1 MNGGGRGA
9 ENDGPGS
16 LITPMSSPVVGV
28 VVVCWNCRADIEPCL
43 RSLAENTAYP
53 SWRLI
58 VIDNASTDGT
68 REWLSAAAPG
78 RFELVLADRNLGWVG
93 ALNLA
98 LRRYQLEYLFF
109 LNPDA
114 FVEAGWLDPLVS
126 ALERDPRAG
135 FASPKFRYLDGSIHY
150 AGAYLAATGGV
161 RVHGHGESDG
171 PAYGRACEVP
181 FAHGQ
186 CLVRVAMARAVGEF
200 DEGFGIGY
208 FEEVDYQLRARR
220 QGWRVLFVPDSV
232 IVHATAQAF
241 KLHPGGFKEE
251 LMIRN
256 WLRVMTLH
264 WPLAWLTWRLPL
276 ELLRPLRD
284 LRGGADVRPTLR
296 AWKGWLTTLPEIL
309 ARRSA
314 IAREG
319 ASLDFAALRHRPGQ
333 GPVDAIIS
341 GRVRGGS

>member
-1 MNGGGRGA
+1 
-9 ENDGPGS
+9 
-16 LITPMSSPVVGV
+16 MSSPAVTV
-28 VVVCWNCRADIEPCL
+28 VVVCWNCRGDIERCL
-43 RSLAENTAYP
+43 QSLDANTAYP
-53 SWRLI
+53 NWRTV
-58 VIDNASTDGT
+58 VIDNASSDGT
-68 REWLSAAAPG
+68 REWLIAAAPD

-98 LRRYQLEYLFF
+98 LRRYETEYFFF

-114 FVEAGWLDPLVS
+114 FVEPEWLAPLVT

-150 AGAYLAATGGV
+150 AGAYLAPMGGV
-161 RVHGHGESDG
+161 RVHGHGQPDG
-171 PAYGRACEVP
+171 PAYNSSHEVP

-186 CLVRVAMARAVGEF
+186 CLVRAAMARTIGEF
-200 DEGFGIGY
+200 DEGFGLGY

-220 QGWRVLFVPDSV
+220 QGWRVLYVPESA
-232 IVHATAQAF
+232 IVHATANAF
-241 KLHPGGFKEE
+241 NLHPGGFKEE

-264 WPLAWLTWRLPL
+264 WPLKWLTWRLPL
-276 ELLRPLRD
+276 ELLRPLRALRTGTD
-284 LRGGADVRPTLR
+284 LRPTLR
-296 AWKGWLTTLPEIL
+296 AWRGWITTLPEIV

-319 ASLDFAALRHRPGQ
+319 SAVDFADLRH
-333 GPVDAIIS
+333 PV
-341 GRVRGGS
+341 